1 MRHAIP
7 RLVCLLP
14 LIGLIAGCGTTQTSQ
29 PSQPSPGRSKV
40 SADPL
45 AAHRRTEYETVRTE
59 LLQAVA
65 KVKAPGGFSGAG
77 KEEPAGDYCSV
88 SLDGFV
94 STKSA
99 LRSRE
104 DVTAALRAHGWKQA
118 SAGGTDESLLT
129 RGTWAVFV
137 TRISAPLV
145 GADGTMEKMLHE
157 LRISADCEGNS

>member
-1 MRHAIP
+1 M
-7 RLVCLLP
+7 
-14 LIGLIAGCGTTQTSQ
+14 
-29 PSQPSPGRSKV
+29 
-40 SADPL
+40 
-45 AAHRRTEYETVRTE
+45 EYETVRTE

-65 KVKAPGGFSGAG
+65 NVKAPDGFRGAG

-118 SAGGTDESLLT
+118 GAGGTDESLLT

-145 GADGTMEKMLHE
+145 GADGKMEKMLHE